1 MREKIHAPTRKEF
14 FAKYSYPFV
23 LYPIVSEYLAL
34 NHAVHIEDMRT
45 ISEMPYRTWLRKV
58 RSAKKEGRGGVLFLS
73 HEGRRLF
80 SQSFNTQLKQ
90 AVKRY

>member
-1 MREKIHAPTRKEF
+1 MQEKIQTPTKKEF

-23 LYPIVSEYLAL
+23 LYPIVSEHLAL

-58 RSAKKEGRGGVLFLS
+58 RSAKKEGRSGILFLS

-80 SQSFNTQLKQ
+80 TQDFELGIPKS
-90 AVKRY
+90 VTYK